1 MYYLNFNSAETAE
14 AYFFLLGQSLRVTF
28 DFPSGFL
35 VTQDVLSDL
44 LQLNRYHSKEI
55 LS

>member
-35 VTQDVLSDL
+35 VTQKVLADL

>member
-1 MYYLNFNSAETAE
+1 MYYLNFSSIETAE
-14 AYFFLLGQSLRVTF
+14 SYFFLLGQSLRVTF